1 MLRERHEQELAKQLA
16 EEKET
21 QSLLLGLEEDRKRDR
36 RLEMDLLLQEQQTK
50 ERLAFQRVLKEA
62 ETRII
67 EEEHAK
73 VRVRRRARGR
83 VKWGVGGQTWRYLF
97 LYFSLSIGLLVYIPL
112 HYLSVSAYFTL

>member
-1 MLRERHEQELAKQLA
+1 MFQKKKSFHHVWRENVQRECAPTSLFVLQLFSLIPLFLSSAHLAR
-16 EEKET
+16 
-21 QSLLLGLEEDRKRDR
+21 QSLLLGMEEDRKRDR

-73 VRVRRRARGR
+73 VRVRERECE
-83 VKWGVGGQTWRYLF
+83 
-97 LYFSLSIGLLVYIPL
+97 
-112 HYLSVSAYFTL
+112 